1 MKKSACAL
9 LCVLVGASSAQAV
22 VVTPADGSAP
32 WLGFMNVFELP
43 SNGGGFV
50 FPSGWGVSDLRAQF
64 SPTTLTLF
72 PNSIGDAN
80 PFWYTPAGG
89 PGSTGNKIMEA
100 NLYLETTGGALSG
113 QNVTFQGNVL
123 SNTFTSAH
131 EVKVFIRDFAPGF
144 SSVVET
150 IVPLSSTGAFSISL
164 DTINDPARIVQYG
177 FQVKGQNVWITD
189 IAPFGNMVIAVPAPG
204 AAALI
209 GLGGLVAIRRRR

>member
-1 MKKSACAL
+1 MKKTACAL
-9 LCVLVGASSAQAV
+9 LCVLAGASSAQAV

-32 WLGFMNVFELP
+32 WLGFMNVFELNNAP
-43 SNGGGFV
+43 V
-50 FPSGWGVSDLRAQF
+50 FSSPWGVADLRAQF

-113 QNVTFQGNVL
+113 QTVTFQGNVL

-150 IVPLSSTGAFSISL
+150 IVPLSSTGAFSISMN
-164 DTINDPARIVQYG
+164 TINDPARIVQYG

-189 IAPFGNMVIAVPAPG
+189 IAPFGNMVIAVPTPG

-209 GLGGLVAIRRRR
+209 GLGGLVATRRRR

>member
-1 MKKSACAL
+1 MKKLASAL
-9 LCVLVGASSAQAV
+9 LCVLAGASSAQAV
-22 VVTPADGSAP
+22 VITPPDGSAP

-50 FPSGWGVSDLRAQF
+50 FPSPWGVADLRAEF

-100 NLYLETTGGALSG
+100 NLYIETTGGALSG

-123 SNTFTSAH
+123 SNSFTAAH
-131 EVKVFIRDFAPGF
+131 EVRVFIRDFAPGF
-144 SSVVET
+144 ASVVESSA
-150 IVPLSSTGAFSISL
+150 PLSSTGAFSINL
-164 DTINDPARIVQYG
+164 NTINDPARIVQYG
-177 FQVKGQNVWITD
+177 FQVKGVNVWITD

-204 AAALI
+204 AAAML
-209 GLGGLVAIRRRR
+209 GLVGLAATRRRR

>member
-1 MKKSACAL
+1 MKKTACAL
-9 LCVLVGASSAQAV
+9 LCVLAGASSAQAV

-32 WLGFMNVFELP
+32 WLGFMNVFELNNAP
-43 SNGGGFV
+43 V
-50 FPSGWGVSDLRAQF
+50 FSSPWGVADLRTEF
-64 SPTTLTLF
+64 SPTTLTLL
-72 PNSIGDAN
+72 PNSIGDPN
-80 PFWYTPAGG
+80 PFWYTPSGG
-89 PGSTGNKIMEA
+89 PGSTGNKLMEA

-150 IVPLSSTGAFSISL
+150 IVPLSSTGAFSISMN
-164 DTINDPARIVQYG
+164 TINDPARIVQYG

-189 IAPFGNMVIAVPAPG
+189 IAPFGNMVIAVPTPG

-209 GLGGLVAIRRRR
+209 GLGGLVATRRRR